1 MRPRRWRPAGMW
13 AVVVALLFMIVILVV
28 IRASRSLGW
37 GRFRCRVSV
46 QQDATA
52 GGDQRALVSVA

>member
-1 MRPRRWRPAGMW
+1 MW